1 MNNLKN
7 FIRIG
12 KKKDRYIFK
21 IESIGSLSPV
31 AIVKK
36 AMAVLREKLK
46 EIEES
51 IHWFYQ
57 PIKFDLKISYINGA
71 KERREECCVRTAK
84 ISIAIATSLLN
95 SWVWKIRVLERRCL
109 LGELE
114 DH

>member
-51 IHWFYQ
+51 IH
-57 PIKFDLKISYINGA
+57 
-71 KERREECCVRTAK
+71 
-84 ISIAIATSLLN
+84 
-95 SWVWKIRVLERRCL
+95 
-109 LGELE
+109 
-114 DH
+114 